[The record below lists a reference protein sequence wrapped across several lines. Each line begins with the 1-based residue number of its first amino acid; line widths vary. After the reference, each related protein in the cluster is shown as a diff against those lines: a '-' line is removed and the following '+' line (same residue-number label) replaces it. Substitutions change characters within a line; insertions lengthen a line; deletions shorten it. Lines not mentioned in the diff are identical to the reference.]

1 MRRLIWPLR
10 CLTRPLLATVA
21 VTLAFAPAL
30 IRAEGV
36 HPSSRSVADQ
46 TEQVNDSS
54 VTLVLRQIVPVAQED
69 EIPDWVWGV
78 IGGSAGAALAAAAG
92 YSAWLRRRGRD

>member
-1 MRRLIWPLR
+1 MVWPLR
-10 CLTRPLLATVA
+10 VLARPLLGTIV
-21 VTLAFAPAL
+21 VMLVFAPGL
-30 IRAEGV
+30 IGAEDV
-36 HPSSRSVADQ
+36 FPSPQAAADQ
-46 TEQVNDSS
+46 TQQLHDSPGMPI
-54 VTLVLRQIVPVAQED
+54 LRQAVPVDQDD